1 MNSQKEP
8 FGMPFYESVFIARQD
23 IAAPQAEALADT
35 FTSIIDAQGGKVTKR
50 ENWGL
55 RNLAYK
61 VKKNRKGHYILF
73 NIDAPPAAIAEMERN
88 MRIHEDV
95 LRYMT
100 VRVEELEEGPSA
112 MVRSRGREDGER
124 EGGRG
129 GRFGDR
135 ERRPRRDFGPREGG
149 RDGGPREG
157 FRGREQAE
165 EQTADQGDA
174 Q

>member
-1 MNSQKEP
+1 
-8 FGMPFYESVFIARQD
+8 MPFYESVFIARQD

-55 RNLAYK
+55 RNLAFK

-124 EGGRG
+124 EGGGRG

-135 ERRPRRDFGPREGG
+135 ERRPRRDGGREGG
-149 RDGGPREG
+149 YRG
-157 FRGREQAE
+157 GREQSE
-165 EQTADQGDA
+165 DQASEGDA

>member
-1 MNSQKEP
+1 
-8 FGMPFYESVFIARQD
+8 MPFYESVFIARQD

-35 FTSIIDAQGGKVTKR
+35 FTSIIEAQGGKVTKR

-61 VKKNRKGHYILF
+61 VKKNRKGHYVLF
-73 NIDAPPAAIAEMERN
+73 NIDGPPAAIAEMERN

-112 MVRSRGREDGER
+112 IVRSRGREDGER
-124 EGGRG
+124 EGGAGGRGGPGGG
-129 GRFGDR
+129 GRFGER
-135 ERRPRRDFGPREGG
+135 ERRPPRRDFGPREGA
-149 RDGGPREG
+149 PREG
-157 FRGREQAE
+157 FRGREPAAE
-165 EQTADQGDA
+165 ATTDQGDA
-174 Q
+174 S

>member
-1 MNSQKEP
+1 
-8 FGMPFYESVFIARQD
+8 MPFYESVFIARQD

-55 RNLAYK
+55 RNLAFK

-73 NIDAPPAAIAEMERN
+73 NIDGPPAAIAEMERN

-124 EGGRG
+124 EGGGRG

-135 ERRPRRDFGPREGG
+135 ERRPRRDGGREGG
-149 RDGGPREG
+149 REGGY
-157 FRGREQAE
+157 RGREQSE
-165 EQTADQGDA
+165 DQASEGDA

>member
-1 MNSQKEP
+1 
-8 FGMPFYESVFIARQD
+8 
-23 IAAPQAEALADT
+23 LADT

-61 VKKNRKGHYILF
+61 IKKNRKGHYVLL
-73 NIDAPPAAIAEMERN
+73 NIDGPPAAILEMERN

-95 LRYMT
+95 LRYLT

-112 MVRSRGREDGER
+112 VVRSRGREDGER
-124 EGGRG
+124 EGGRPG

-149 RDGGPREG
+149 REGGG
-157 FRGREQAE
+157 YRGRDNAE
-165 EQTADQGDA
+165 EPAAPQGDTP
-174 Q
+174 